1 MDAVLIGSERMLRSG
16 VGRESSPVRNCARNA
31 DRPSSQQILQLKL
44 FIAQITLSFFLES
57 IPEQK
62 QPMDHVEFV
71 TRKPKV
77 SYVRPRP
84 W

>member
-16 VGRESSPVRNCARNA
+16 VGRESSPVRECARNA
-31 DRPSSQQILQLKL
+31 HRPSQQILQLKL
-44 FIAQITLSFFLES
+44 FIAQITFSFFLES
-57 IPEQK
+57 IPEEE

-71 TRKPKV
+71 TRKTKV